1 MASTPSRRGGSRLL
15 SSIIAV
21 VAVAGILVGINMF
34 ADTRLA
40 NAQLDVTQQR
50 LYTLSP
56 GTRQILAGLK
66 EPITLRLYYSRQ
78 LGTRV
83 PAYGSY
89 EDRVRDL
96 LDQYARV
103 SSGKLR
109 IETFNPQPFSDTE
122 DQAMAYGLQGV
133 PVDNSGDQVYFGL
146 AGTNLLDDERVVPFF
161 QADREPFL
169 EYDLSRLV
177 YELSNPTRAVIGVVS
192 SLPLDGD
199 PRAMMM
205 MRNQSA
211 GGPWASMLLLRQT
224 FTVKTVPLDTQMIDK
239 DVQVL
244 LVAQAQ
250 KLSDNALYAI
260 DQFVMR
266 GGRLMVMVDPQSE
279 AEAMTPTQT
288 GEPNTDTSS
297 DLKKLFDAW
306 GIEYDPKVIVGDLD
320 GAWRVRGNSLD
331 RVQAVDYVAWF
342 NIRDGINHNDPATA
356 DLQQVT
362 VASSGFISKKDGAS
376 IEMTPLLTS
385 SKDSG
390 TVPVDKVR
398 VMPDPAKILAAFK
411 PSGGPRVIA
420 ARVRGVLKSAFSG
433 PPPLPTGQTRPA
445 GFPDY
450 IAETKA
456 PANLVIAADS
466 DILADR
472 FWVRQSD
479 FFGQQQATPFSDNG
493 PFVANLLGSLAGGD
507 ALIGLRSHGTSLR
520 PFVLVDNIQRQAEA
534 RFRQTQQALQAHLD
548 DVQKKLADLRA
559 GREPNAT
566 PVISVEQRDAI
577 EGLRQ
582 DITDTRAKLR
592 AVEFNLRSDISSLE
606 TELRLFNI
614 VLVPAI
620 LTIVAIVL
628 GIARQRQRARAR
640 A

>member
-1 MASTPSRRGGSRLL
+1 
-15 SSIIAV
+15 
-21 VAVAGILVGINMF
+21 
-34 ADTRLA
+34 
-40 NAQLDVTQQR
+40 
-50 LYTLSP
+50 
-56 GTRQILAGLK
+56 
-66 EPITLRLYYSRQ
+66 
-78 LGTRV
+78 
-83 PAYGSY
+83 
-89 EDRVRDL
+89 
-96 LDQYARV
+96 
-103 SSGKLR
+103 
-109 IETFNPQPFSDTE
+109 
-122 DQAMAYGLQGV
+122 
-133 PVDNSGDQVYFGL
+133 
-146 AGTNLLDDERVVPFF
+146 
-161 QADREPFL
+161 
-169 EYDLSRLV
+169 
-177 YELSNPTRAVIGVVS
+177 
-192 SLPLDGD
+192 
-199 PRAMMM
+199 
-205 MRNQSA
+205 
-211 GGPWASMLLLRQT
+211 
-224 FTVKTVPLDTQMIDK
+224 
-239 DVQVL
+239 
-244 LVAQAQ
+244 
-250 KLSDNALYAI
+250 
-260 DQFVMR
+260 MR